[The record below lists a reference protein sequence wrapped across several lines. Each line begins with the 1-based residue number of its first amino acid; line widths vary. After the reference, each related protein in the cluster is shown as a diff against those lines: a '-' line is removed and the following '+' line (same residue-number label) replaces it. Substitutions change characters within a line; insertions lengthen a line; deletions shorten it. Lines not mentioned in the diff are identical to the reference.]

1 MPVLCRIKF
10 YPNLFKFVLFFPF
23 SVHKGIRYS
32 CDYCE
37 KSFTQSNNLKLHIRN
52 AHEFILNEKG
62 NSELGMKA
70 LERLTTL
77 TGVSVF

>member
-1 MPVLCRIKF
+1 MPLKNRTGYLYVILAAFWIPVLYRIKF
-10 YPNLFKFVLFFPF
+10 YPNLFKVVLFFPF

-62 NSELGMKA
+62 NSE
-70 LERLTTL
+70 
-77 TGVSVF
+77 